1 MIKSPLRW
9 PGGKSRAIKHFAEYF
24 PKEINEIREPF
35 VGGGSV
41 GLYLK
46 QKHPDASLWINDL
59 DPLLANFWKQLQADS
74 SVMMTMLYAGLSKPR
89 SEAALRQTFDTC
101 KRDLRGENTASSGS
115 VGPTTQAVQ
124 FFYLNR
130 CSYAGLT
137 MSGGFSKTAAIG
149 RFTKTSIERLAGVSK
164 LLQGANITNEDYE
177 WVVNGVPACNTP
189 HVFIFLDPPYDQL
202 KTGKDGLYGNKGEI
216 HAGFDHERF
225 YDVVSPC
232 PHNWMIT
239 YNDTPEIRERWKKF
253 NIREWSLTY
262 SLHRTKTDSGETKRK
277 KTELL
282 VTNY

>member
-9 PGGKSRAIKHFAEYF
+9 CGGKSKAIKHIKEYF

-35 VGGGSV
+35 VGGASV

-46 QKHPDASLWINDL
+46 QQHPNASLWINDL
-59 DPLLANFWKQLQADS
+59 DGLLANFWYQLQTNSGLMKD
-74 SVMMTMLYAGLSKPR
+74 MLHTGLNATQECESL
-89 SEAALRQTFDTC
+89 LRQMFDNC
-101 KRDLRGENTASSGS
+101 KKNIVSDS
-115 VGPTTQAVQ
+115 VGDLEKAVS

-137 MSGGFSKTAAIG
+137 MAGGFSRTAALG
-149 RFTKTSIERLAGVSK
+149 RFTMSSVDRLAGVSK

-177 WVVNGVPACNTP
+177 CVINGVPACNTP
-189 HVFIFLDPPYDQL
+189 RVFIFLDSPYDQL

-216 HAGFDHERF
+216 HAAFDHERF

-232 PHNWMIT
+232 CHNWMIT

-253 NIREWSLTY
+253 NIREWSLNY
-262 SLHRTKTDSGETKRK
+262 SFHRTKTKSGETKRI